1 MSDSLW
7 PHEGVSLKGSSVH
20 GILQARILEWVAISF
35 PRGCFW
41 SRDRICISYITGG
54 FFFFNHWAIEIIFN
68 QVVERLHFSILN
80 KNNLNTEWSIDYCKV
95 KCQHKV
101 DINDFLY
108 VEGQFSYHSI
118 IKYIILLNI
127 KKVDKLPI
135 RRTFC
140 PSNKCVH
147 LCVWTDE
154 ASRGS
159 SIKLQSIL
167 KTLAKW
173 FLFWII

>member
-7 PHEGVSLKGSSVH
+7 PHGGVSLTGSSVH

-35 PRGCFW
+35 SRESFW
-41 SRDRICISYITGG
+41 SRDRICISYITSG
-54 FFFFNHWAIEIIFN
+54 FFFFFLPLSHWDNFESSCRKIT
-68 QVVERLHFSILN
+68 FSILN
-80 KNNLNTEWSIDYCKV
+80 KNNMNAEWSRDYCKV
-95 KCQHKV
+95 KCQHEV

-147 LCVWTDE
+147 LCVFGPIRLVE
-154 ASRGS
+154 LVVLNY
-159 SIKLQSIL
+159 KV
-167 KTLAKW
+167 
-173 FLFWII
+173 F